1 MTEET
6 CPQLVDYFVVA
17 GLTPGSKPL
26 DEEGPQ
32 RAARPVEAVTE
43 LAVIARS
50 LGEDVPEGFTCIEK
64 TQGGHTAELSAG
76 LLNNPHMYLCYKRG
90 RDKAPILDLGVLYE
104 GKETLKPGWYAIETT
119 PYSRSANLGSGGPG
133 TQRTFITYR
142 RAPDSQALNTLG
154 VTDISL
160 ILPSKGESAPHTY
173 CKVDKNL
180 NTGLVSVL
188 TARLQ
193 GILTARLQ
201 VWGVS

>member
-1 MTEET
+1 MTDPCRSLCRGWLSGSMTEET

-17 GLTPGSKPL
+17 GLTSGSKPL

-90 RDKAPILDLGVLYE
+90 RDKAPILDLG
-104 GKETLKPGWYAIETT
+104 
-119 PYSRSANLGSGGPG
+119 
-133 TQRTFITYR
+133 
-142 RAPDSQALNTLG
+142 
-154 VTDISL
+154 
-160 ILPSKGESAPHTY
+160 
-173 CKVDKNL
+173 
-180 NTGLVSVL
+180 
-188 TARLQ
+188 
-193 GILTARLQ
+193 
-201 VWGVS
+201 